1 MSMVVGFAKVL
12 CYDSSKDGEHM
23 IESVQFRNLKAL
35 RDTTLPLGRFTLIVG
50 PNGSGKSTALW
61 ALRAAGNMQLL
72 AFDKIATAGRSVENV
87 EVVVHGAANFSGL
100 SIHATWL
107 PAASPRQAYT
117 NLTEHRSADEVSG
130 FMSEFRTILLTVRIY
145 SFDAPSIAAP
155 TTLEPYV
162 TLDSSGRNLAGVLD
176 QLRDREP
183 ERFDALNE
191 EMGRWLPEFERILF
205 DTPSAGHRSFALRT
219 REGQHKIPAS
229 ELSQGTLIALA
240 ILTLAYI
247 PDPPPIVCLEEP
259 DRGMHPRL
267 LRDVR
272 DAMYRLSYPEN
283 YGEKRD
289 PVQVI
294 ATTHSPYLLDL
305 YKDHPEEIVIAQKVG
320 QEVKFERLS
329 DRDDLDEILRD
340 AQLGDV
346 WYSGVLGG
354 VPSHP

>member
-1 MSMVVGFAKVL
+1 
-12 CYDSSKDGEHM
+12 M
-23 IESVQFRNLKAL
+23 IESVEFRNLKAL

-61 ALRAAGNMQLL
+61 ALQAAGNQQLL

-87 EVVVHGAANFSGL
+87 EVVLHGAAKFSGL
-100 SIHATWL
+100 LVHATWWSSAG
-107 PAASPRQAYT
+107 PTQAHE
-117 NLTEHRSADEVSG
+117 NLMKDRPADEVAWLLNELRS
-130 FMSEFRTILLTVRIY
+130 ILFAIRIY
-145 SFDAPSIAAP
+145 SFDAPSIASP
-155 TTLEPYV
+155 TSLEPYV
-162 TLDSSGRNLAGVLD
+162 TLDPRGRNLAGVLD

-205 DTPSAGHRSFALRT
+205 DTPSRGERSFSLRT
-219 REGQHKIPAS
+219 REGHHKIQAS

-272 DAMYRLSYPEN
+272 DAMYRLSYPED
-283 YGEKRD
+283 YGEKRE

>member
-1 MSMVVGFAKVL
+1 ML
-12 CYDSSKDGEHM
+12 
-23 IESVQFRNLKAL
+23 ESVEFRNFKAL
-35 RDTTLPLGRFTLIVG
+35 RNATLQLSRFTLIVG
-50 PNGSGKSTALW
+50 PNGSGKSTAIQ
-61 ALRAAGNMQLL
+61 ALQATVGTEELVFR
-72 AFDKIATAGRSVENV
+72 KIATAGLNLDNSTTV
-87 EVVVHGAANFSGL
+87 EVVLRWGEPNEGL
-100 SIHATWL
+100 TAKAIWD
-107 PAASPRQAYT
+107 RY
-117 NLTEHRSADEVSG
+117 RRKMVY
-130 FMSEFRTILLTVRIY
+130 SEDDSSFVALAKLRAIRVY
-145 SFDAPSIAAP
+145 SFDARAISVGAL
-155 TTLEPYV
+155 LEPRM
-162 TLDSSGRNLAGVLD
+162 TLDSNGGNLAVILD
-176 QLRDREP
+176 QLHNRES
-183 ERFDALNE
+183 ERFERLND
-191 EMGRWLPEFERILF
+191 EMARWLPEFDRILF
-205 DTPSAGHRSFALRT
+205 DTTGEGRRALLLRT
-219 REGQHKIPAS
+219 REGQYKIPAS

-240 ILTLAYI
+240 ILTLSYI

-320 QEVKFERLS
+320 HEVKFERLS

>member
-1 MSMVVGFAKVL
+1 
-12 CYDSSKDGEHM
+12 M

-35 RDTTLPLGRFTLIVG
+35 QDTTLPLGRFTLIVG

-61 ALRAAGNMQLL
+61 ALLAAGNMGLL
-72 AFDKIATAGRSVENV
+72 EFNKITTAGLAVDSSAKV
-87 EVVVHGAANFSGL
+87 EVVLHWDGAFTG
-100 SIHATWL
+100 IQTHATWT
-107 PAASPRQAYT
+107 PTGRHQKHTNFRQGLQPDVVQRL
-117 NLTEHRSADEVSG
+117 N
-130 FMSEFRTILLTVRIY
+130 SELNNILVAVRIY

-155 TTLEPYV
+155 TPLQP
-162 TLDSSGRNLAGVLD
+162 LMALSPNGRNLAGVLD

-183 ERFDALNE
+183 ERFEALNR

-205 DTPSAGHRSFALRT
+205 ETPSSGERSFLLRT

-247 PDPPPIVCLEEP
+247 PDPPPILCLEEP
-259 DRGMHPRL
+259 DRGIHPRL
-267 LRDVR
+267 LRDIR
-272 DAMYRLSYPEN
+272 DAIYRLSYPEN

-294 ATTHSPYLLDL
+294 ATTHSPYFLDL
-305 YKDHPEEIVIAQKVG
+305 FKDHPEEVVIADKLG
-320 QEVKFERLS
+320 LEVRFERLS
-329 DRDDLDEILRD
+329 DREDLDEILGD
-340 AQLGDV
+340 AQLGDA

>member
-1 MSMVVGFAKVL
+1 
-12 CYDSSKDGEHM
+12 M
-23 IESVQFRNLKAL
+23 INSVQFRNLKAL

-61 ALRAAGNMQLL
+61 ALLASGNMGLL
-72 AFDKIATAGRSVENV
+72 DFNKIATAGLGVYNNV
-87 EVVVHGAANFSGL
+87 EVILRWGGTLTGSVTY
-100 SIHATWL
+100 ATWERALEPVRHTDCNEEL
-107 PAASPRQAYT
+107 PGDVVEDLKDKLY
-117 NLTEHRSADEVSG
+117 N
-130 FMSEFRTILLTVRIY
+130 ILRAIRIY
-145 SFDAPSIAAP
+145 SFDAVAIAAP
-155 TTLEPYV
+155 TPLQPHMV
-162 TLDSSGRNLAGVLD
+162 LGSNGSNLAGVLD

-183 ERFDALNE
+183 ERFEALNE

-205 DTPSAGHRSFALRT
+205 DTPSTGQRSFALRT
-219 REGQHKIPAS
+219 LEGQHKIQAS

-283 YGEKRD
+283 YGDKRD

-305 YKDHPEEIVIAQKVG
+305 YKDHPEEIVIAQKIG
-320 QEVKFERLS
+320 QDVKFERLS

>member
-1 MSMVVGFAKVL
+1 
-12 CYDSSKDGEHM
+12 M
-23 IESVQFRNLKAL
+23 IESVEFRNLKAL

-61 ALRAAGNMQLL
+61 ALLAAGNTGLL
-72 AFDKIATAGRSVENV
+72 DFNKIATAGVGIDNSV
-87 EVVVHGAANFSGL
+87 EVVLNWGEAFAG
-100 SIHATWL
+100 IQTHARWTPTGSHDWHTIFKHEL
-107 PAASPRQAYT
+107 RPDVDQ
-117 NLTEHRSADEVSG
+117 LLKDELNN
-130 FMSEFRTILLTVRIY
+130 ILVAVRIY

-155 TTLEPYV
+155 TALQPQIV
-162 TLDSSGRNLAGVLD
+162 LSSNGRNLAGVLD

-191 EMGRWLPEFERILF
+191 EMCRWLPEFERILF
-205 DTPSAGHRSFALRT
+205 DTPSSGERSFLLRT
-219 REGQHKIPAS
+219 REGHHKIQAS

-267 LRDVR
+267 LREVR